1 MNVQKMN
8 EQEIKKHE
16 PMKTE
21 ALKKT
26 KKKQEKKKKTLK
38 TKAKKGHSNK
48 IGIGL
53 VFLSFV
59 FLIPGLIAPLV
70 TMSGSM
76 KIVFVRKTLFES
88 TRSIIQ
94 TITNLVDSG
103 NFFVAGLILFFSV
116 LVPLLKGILLL
127 TVFLSKKHEKKQR
140 KVYKFIRGISKWAM
154 ADVFVA
160 GIFVAFLAARAT
172 KNMDAVIE
180 PGFYFFTTYCILSLI
195 SLHFL
200 KPKQQV
206 GQSNYD
212 VVSYA

>member
-1 MNVQKMN
+1 MKR
-8 EQEIKKHE
+8 EEI
-16 PMKTE
+16 
-21 ALKKT
+21 
-26 KKKQEKKKKTLK
+26 KKKKTIN
-38 TKAKKGHSNK
+38 KAAARKERKERKNRAKRHLTPAERSNK

-76 KIVFVRKTLFES
+76 KILFIRKQLFET

-103 NFFVAGLILFFSV
+103 NLFVAGLILFFSV
-116 LVPLLKGILLL
+116 MVPLIKGILLL
-127 TVFLSKKHEKKQR
+127 TVFLSKKHEKRQQ

-160 GIFVAFLAARAT
+160 GIFVAFLAARAS
-172 KNMDAVIE
+172 KNMNAVIE
-180 PGFYFFTTYCILSLI
+180 PGFYFFTAYCILSLV

-200 KPKQQV
+200 KPREPVVRK
-206 GQSNYD
+206 NYD
-212 VVSYA
+212 MVSYA